1 MKQWLFLPIVVLL
14 LSAACQGAERPTPD
28 AVISPTLVAR
38 TLAATPTAR
47 PTATSP
53 LPSPTPTPSL
63 TMTPSPTFT
72 ATPSPTLTSPPT
84 STSSPEPTRTP
95 SPTPSASPTLT
106 PERIPQLSAAQPGTV
121 ENFELI
127 GHDPIGSIG
136 WHGGLALQDGCAYVG
151 NYSNPAVSI
160 VDISDPADPVQL
172 DGLSLSPG
180 ARPVELRTVPGLNLL
195 VVADL
200 GLSQLL
206 TFDVTD
212 CTQPTP
218 LGVLDLP
225 GPPHEFFLRH
235 SGSRTLAYA
244 AMFDH
249 TPPDLVVV
257 DLTEPSTPKE
267 VARWSAADEG
277 APGILHSLSISPDG
291 STAYLAMWRGGFLIL
306 EVDLPRLA
314 AKRDAGG
321 DFEPAAFLNTHS
333 AVPLRDP
340 QFILLASEV
349 FDCPFA
355 GLAVA
360 DIANPARPE
369 IVSRFTLPENRC
381 DDLPRPDGVFSVH
394 NPLVVD
400 HLVLASWYAA
410 GVQAIDLRDP
420 YAPQRVGQFV
430 PSGEGIAARGLLGSY
445 PVQMFSY
452 PILRDGLLY
461 VTDSRNGLYVL
472 RYTGPGAE
480 ALAIPWAEGNVIAVP

>member
-1 MKQWLFLPIVVLL
+1 M
-14 LSAACQGAERPTPD
+14 AA
-28 AVISPTLVAR
+28 
-38 TLAATPTAR
+38 
-47 PTATSP
+47 
-53 LPSPTPTPSL
+53 PSS
-63 TMTPSPTFT
+63 
-72 ATPSPTLTSPPT
+72 T
-84 STSSPEPTRTP
+84 STSSPEPTSTPSSTPSP
-95 SPTPSASPTLT
+95 SPTPT
-106 PERIPQLSAAQPGTV
+106 PEGIPELSAAQPGTV
-121 ENFELI
+121 QNFELI
-127 GHDPIGSIG
+127 GYDPIGSIG
-136 WHGGLALQDGCAYVG
+136 WHGGLALKDGCAYVG
-151 NYSNPAVSI
+151 NYNTPAVSI
-160 VDISDPADPVQL
+160 VGISDPAQPVQL
-172 DGLSLSPG
+172 DGLPLSPG
-180 ARPVELRTVPGLNLL
+180 AKPVELRTVPDLNLL

-218 LGVLDLP
+218 LGHLDLP
-225 GPPHEFFLRH
+225 GPPHEFFLWRN
-235 SGSRTLAYA
+235 GAQTLAYA

-249 TPPDLVVV
+249 APPDLVVV
-257 DLTEPSTPKE
+257 DLTEPSTPEE
-267 VARWSAADEG
+267 VARWSAVDED
-277 APGILHSLSISPDG
+277 APGILHSLSISSDG
-291 STAYLAMWRGGFLIL
+291 STAYLAMWRGGFLVL

-314 AKRDAGG
+314 IRRDAEG
-321 DFEPAAFLNTHS
+321 DFEPADLSNTHS

-355 GLAVA
+355 GLAIA
-360 DIANPARPE
+360 DIANPAHPE

-381 DDLPRPDGVFSVH
+381 DNLPRPDGVFSVH

-410 GVQAIDLRDP
+410 GVQALDLRDP

-430 PSGEGIAARGLLGSY
+430 PTGEGVAARGLLGSY

-480 ALAIPWAEGNVIAVP
+480 VLAIPWAEGNVTTVP